1 MTGVLK
7 KLFGD
12 LSTFSHYAPGVETSM
27 DLDDLG
33 PSGYMAERR
42 VKSLISIDVFNSIT
56 ADMEEYEP
64 LRSAMANLT
73 LNRQLVFDAVSRRKN
88 GVDVYKYELE
98 AMQRSYQENYF
109 NAMDALI
116 QLVANDAAL
125 KSSWQKTRYY
135 LLLSSCQITSA
146 EEFDMIYPI
155 DLSYLFFFRIVPL
168 QKECLD
174 ERLATY
180 FAKTTDTHIVS
191 MIKLALAKK
200 TVAKALRRFD
210 ILEFPPTI
218 KNLFEDNTATRS
230 GKDES
235 DRASALADQ
244 LDSEAD
250 NIITNVDS
258 LMNTDSSSDDSSYSS
273 LNEPDDKIIMFP

>member
-1 MTGVLK
+1 
-7 KLFGD
+7 
-12 LSTFSHYAPGVETSM
+12 
-27 DLDDLG
+27 
-33 PSGYMAERR
+33 
-42 VKSLISIDVFNSIT
+42 
-56 ADMEEYEP
+56 
-64 LRSAMANLT
+64 
-73 LNRQLVFDAVSRRKN
+73 
-88 GVDVYKYELE
+88 
-98 AMQRSYQENYF
+98 
-109 NAMDALI
+109 
-116 QLVANDAAL
+116 
-125 KSSWQKTRYY
+125 
-135 LLLSSCQITSA
+135 
-146 EEFDMIYPI
+146 MIYPI